1 MRYPIPLLSCINFLY
16 LGHACFPLHILQ
28 SLGAKKL
35 AHYIKDMQKMEE
47 IKTFIENLLDTHE
60 IRVKVISK
68 AMRATVDHLKDLSG
82 RQAKMALELRD
93 SLARKQSLR
102 KKDFDSFLQDIVLQN
117 LDKEKEITRAIED
130 LEKEEGA
137 MSASL
142 RRILAGKEQI
152 TLGEFKLTSKEI
164 IERLTEREKKASD
177 MLRQFHIRQGEVS
190 EGLSRLLDKGED
202 IKVKDFKVMT
212 DAIKI
217 KYQERD
223 SDVGRML
230 DDLEE
235 VQQGINLQWQE
246 LRKSYL
252 K

>member
-1 MRYPIPLLSCINFLY
+1 
-16 LGHACFPLHILQ
+16 
-28 SLGAKKL
+28 
-35 AHYIKDMQKMEE
+35 MEE
-47 IKTFIENLLDTHE
+47 IKTFIENLLNTHE

-68 AMRATVDHLKDLSG
+68 AMRATVDHLRDLSG
-82 RQAKMALELRD
+82 QQAKMALELRD

-102 KKDFDSFLQDIVLQN
+102 KIDFDSLFQDIVLQN
-117 LDKEKEITRAIED
+117 LDKEEEITRAIED
-130 LEKEEGA
+130 LEKEAGS
-137 MSASL
+137 MSAFL
-142 RRILAGKEQI
+142 RRILTGEEQI
-152 TLGEFKLTSKEI
+152 TLGEFKLASKEI
-164 IERLTEREKKASD
+164 IERLTEREKKVSD
-177 MLRQFHIRQGEVS
+177 MLRRFHIRQGEVS
-190 EGLSRLLDKGED
+190 EGLSRLHDKGQD

-217 KYQERD
+217 KQQERD

-235 VQQGINLQWQE
+235 VQQGINMQWQE